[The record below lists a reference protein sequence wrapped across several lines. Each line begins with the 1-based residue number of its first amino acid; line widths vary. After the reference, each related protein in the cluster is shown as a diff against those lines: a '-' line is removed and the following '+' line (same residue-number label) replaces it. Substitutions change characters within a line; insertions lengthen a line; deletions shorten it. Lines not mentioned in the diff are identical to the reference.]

1 VTPAITRNQGVKLTR
16 KITMT
21 KIDKNIIVGSF
32 TIAVILVLISI
43 AIICVYDN
51 VLIDMAKFLAI
62 CALITCVAFA
72 IIFTIV
78 GISAVIELTKG
89 QYGAESFKEF
99 FKK

>member
-1 VTPAITRNQGVKLTR
+1 
-16 KITMT
+16 MT
-21 KIDKNIIVGSF
+21 KRDKDTIAGSF

-51 VLIDMAKFLAI
+51 VLIDVAKFLAI

-78 GISAVIELTKG
+78 GISVLIGTGDEK
-89 QYGAESFKEF
+89 
-99 FKK
+99 

>member
-1 VTPAITRNQGVKLTR
+1 MTPAITRNQGAKLTR

-21 KIDKNIIVGSF
+21 KRDKNTIVGSF
-32 TIAVILVLISI
+32 TIVVVLLLMSI

-51 VLIDMAKFLAI
+51 VLIDVAKFLAI

-78 GISAVIELTKG
+78 GISALIGTGDE
-89 QYGAESFKEF
+89 E
-99 FKK
+99 